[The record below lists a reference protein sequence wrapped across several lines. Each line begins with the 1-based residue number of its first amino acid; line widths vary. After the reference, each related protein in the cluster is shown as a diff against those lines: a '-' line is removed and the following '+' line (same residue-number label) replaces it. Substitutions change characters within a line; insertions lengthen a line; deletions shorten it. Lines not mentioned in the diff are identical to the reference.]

1 MYNIFSHMN
10 KLGTHMIEIQNDLY
24 LIRIVIFDKQIRSF
38 HIEIISNNCLPL
50 DFHYSILITILHHD
64 ILLQKNTFQYSIHLR
79 HMWSNLNNKCCI
91 V

>member
-64 ILLQKNTFQYSIHLR
+64 ILLQKKYVSIFNTFTAH
-79 HMWSNLNNKCCI
+79 
-91 V
+91 VE

>member
-50 DFHYSILITILHHD
+50 GDFHYSILITILHHD
-64 ILLQKNTFQYSIHLR
+64 ILLQKKYVSIFNTFTAH
-79 HMWSNLNNKCCI
+79 
-91 V
+91 VE

>member
-64 ILLQKNTFQYSIHLR
+64 ILLQKNTFQCSIHLR